1 MADQGHVERAQ
12 TRRRV
17 CRLAAALEL
26 TRIAAAAEWGTVSEE
41 SGDREQ
47 VLRFRD
53 SAILAGTRGI
63 A

>member
-1 MADQGHVERAQ
+1 MRAQ

-17 CRLAAALEL
+17 CRLAAGLEL
-26 TRIAAAAEWGTVSEE
+26 ARISAVAEWGTVSEE
-41 SGDREQ
+41 IGDREQ